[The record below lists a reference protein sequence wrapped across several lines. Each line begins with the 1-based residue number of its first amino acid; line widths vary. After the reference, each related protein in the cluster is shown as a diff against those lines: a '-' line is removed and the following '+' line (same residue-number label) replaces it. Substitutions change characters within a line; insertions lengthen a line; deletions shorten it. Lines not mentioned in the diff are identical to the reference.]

1 MRQTLRSIQ
10 VGIGSVGAWVAYFTM
25 EDMPL
30 LLPFAIFTTLL
41 TLIPIILFFK
51 K

>member
-1 MRQTLRSIQ
+1 MRQTILSIQ
-10 VGIGSVGAWVAYFTM
+10 VGIIAIGAWVAYFST
-25 EDMPL
+25 EGMPL

-41 TLIPIILFFK
+41 TLVPIVLFFK